1 MQALIQEEV
10 EEVKTFVRPES
21 QAMTM
26 TLIRTG
32 ITARL
37 FRGVVELK
45 AKDYHNLQIKQN
57 FESIEVGEENS
68 FIEIG
73 QQAYRTKLIFQR
85 EPLLIEAK
93 GIVNDKI
100 LDHSNSSFFTE

>member
-45 AKDYHNLQIKQN
+45 AKDYHNLQIK
-57 FESIEVGEENS
+57 
-68 FIEIG
+68 
-73 QQAYRTKLIFQR
+73 
-85 EPLLIEAK
+85 
-93 GIVNDKI
+93 
-100 LDHSNSSFFTE
+100 